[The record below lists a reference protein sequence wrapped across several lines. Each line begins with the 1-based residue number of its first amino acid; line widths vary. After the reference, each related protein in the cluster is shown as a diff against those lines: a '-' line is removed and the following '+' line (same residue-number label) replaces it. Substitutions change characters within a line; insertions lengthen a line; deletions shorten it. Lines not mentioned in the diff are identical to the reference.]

1 MPVNKTLFNFLKF
14 IGDLLSNKSSTFLVY
29 NHLKERS
36 AIMKTV
42 MLTDNQL
49 IASYQSG
56 DESALKAL
64 IARYEKRLFSYIMLS
79 VKNKE
84 LAEDIFQ
91 DTFIKVINTI
101 RSGNYD
107 EEGKFFQWVM
117 RIANNLKIDYYRKVQ
132 RMPVFE
138 GNGEYDIFDII
149 GSREDSVEQK
159 MIREQ
164 IYTDVNRMVEYLPE
178 EQKEV
183 LTMRIYQDYSFKEIA
198 EATGVS
204 INTALGRMRYALINL
219 RKIIEKNKVVV
230 D

>member
-1 MPVNKTLFNFLKF
+1 
-14 IGDLLSNKSSTFLVY
+14 
-29 NHLKERS
+29 
-36 AIMKTV
+36 MKTAT
-42 MLTDNQL
+42 LSDNQL

-56 DESALKAL
+56 DESALKTL
-64 IARYEKRLFSYIMLS
+64 ITRYEKRLFSYILLS

-101 RSGNYD
+101 RSGNYR

-117 RIANNLKIDYYRKVQ
+117 RIANNLKIDHYRKMQ
-132 RMPVFE
+132 RLPIFE
-138 GNGEYDIFDII
+138 GNGEYDIFDIL
-149 GSREDSVEQK
+149 GTREESVEQK

-164 IYTDVNRMVEYLPE
+164 VFSDLTRMVDYLPE
-178 EQKEV
+178 EQREV

-198 EATGVS
+198 DITGVS

-219 RKIIEKNKVVV
+219 RKIIAKNKVVIE
-230 D
+230 